1 MLHHELLDEEAPK
14 TVYLSIS
21 PSSLGTLE
29 M

>member
-1 MLHHELLDEEAPK
+1 MLYHEFLNEEAPK